1 MPLSSLLHKMTTIS
15 QRLNEAEKLK
25 DQGELDEATSL
36 LTGILAE
43 DESHV
48 LSHMM
53 LARIYTQ
60 TGLHVEAVQH
70 AEKACELEPNES
82 TNFTVL
88 SVTYQRAWAGT
99 QEQRYIQLAEDAMAR
114 SRMIGS

>member
-1 MPLSSLLHKMTTIS
+1 MTTTS

-25 DQGELDEATSL
+25 DQGKLDEATSL
-36 LTGILAE
+36 LTSILAE
-43 DESHV
+43 DANHV

-60 TGLHVEAVQH
+60 TGRHAEAVQH
-70 AEKACELEPNES
+70 AEKACELEPNDS

-99 QEQRYIQLAEDAMAR
+99 QDQSYIQKAEDAMAR
-114 SRMIGS
+114 SRMIGG

>member
-1 MPLSSLLHKMTTIS
+1 MTTTS

-25 DQGELDEATSL
+25 NKGQLEDAASL
-36 LTGILAE
+36 LNGILAE
-43 DESHV
+43 DAGHV

-60 TGLHVEAVQH
+60 TGRHAEAVKH
-70 AEKACELEPNES
+70 AEKACELEPNDS

-99 QEQRYIQLAEDAMAR
+99 QDQRYIQLAEDAMAR
-114 SRMIGS
+114 SRMISG

>member
-1 MPLSSLLHKMTTIS
+1 MKTTA

-25 DQGELDEATSL
+25 DQGKLPEATAL
-36 LTGILAE
+36 LEGILVDDAN
-43 DESHV
+43 HV

-53 LARIYTQ
+53 LARIFTQ
-60 TGLHVEAVQH
+60 TGRHEEAVKH

-99 QEQRYIQLAEDAMAR
+99 QDQRYIQLAEDAMAR
-114 SRMIGS
+114 SRMIGG

>member
-1 MPLSSLLHKMTTIS
+1 MTTIS

-25 DQGELDEATSL
+25 DQGKLDEATSHL
-36 LTGILAE
+36 VGILAE
-43 DESHV
+43 DDCHV

-60 TGLHVEAVQH
+60 TGRHAEAVQH
-70 AEKACELEPNES
+70 AEKACELEPKES

-114 SRMIGS
+114 SRSIGG

>member
-1 MPLSSLLHKMTTIS
+1 MTNTA

-25 DQGELDEATSL
+25 DQGKLDEAANL

-43 DESHV
+43 DDSHV

-60 TGLHVEAVQH
+60 TGRHAEAVQH
-70 AEKACELEPNES
+70 AEKACELEPNDS

-88 SVTYQRAWAGT
+88 SDTYQRAWAGT
-99 QEQRYIQLAEDAMAR
+99 QEQRYIQMAEDAMAR
-114 SRMIGS
+114 SRSIGG

>member
-1 MPLSSLLHKMTTIS
+1 MQPNMTTTS

-25 DQGELDEATSL
+25 DSGKLDEATGL

-43 DESHV
+43 DANHV

-60 TGLHVEAVQH
+60 TGRHAEAVQH
-70 AEKACELEPNES
+70 AEKACELEPNDS
-82 TNFTVL
+82 TNYTVL

-99 QEQRYIQLAEDAMAR
+99 QDQSYIQKAEDAMAR
-114 SRMIGS
+114 SKMIGG

>member
-1 MPLSSLLHKMTTIS
+1 MTTTA

-25 DQGELDEATSL
+25 DQGKLDDAIKA
-36 LTGILAE
+36 LTDILAE
-43 DESHV
+43 DANHV

-60 TGLHVEAVQH
+60 TGRHTEAVQH
-70 AEKACELEPNES
+70 AEKACELEPNDS

-99 QEQRYIQLAEDAMAR
+99 QDQSYILKAEDAMAR
-114 SRMIGS
+114 SRMISG